1 MKSKLSEQN
10 VNSDNKQWIIYHIIA
25 TKTNVIHL
33 WLNIDKIIKTLGN
46 CDARIILACFI
57 EKSIFMNRVIKC
69 SILFKIVT
77 RSTYSNRHQGK
88 IVNANA
94 MEMQLSNRSFH
105 RYSRQLA
112 RIVIITRF
120 QNSTIHLLTRLRIE
134 STSQVSQRLIH

>member
-1 MKSKLSEQN
+1 
-10 VNSDNKQWIIYHIIA
+10 
-25 TKTNVIHL
+25 
-33 WLNIDKIIKTLGN
+33 
-46 CDARIILACFI
+46 
-57 EKSIFMNRVIKC
+57 MNRVIKC

-105 RYSRQLA
+105 RYSHQLA

-120 QNSTIHLLTRLRIE
+120 QNSTIHLLTRLHID